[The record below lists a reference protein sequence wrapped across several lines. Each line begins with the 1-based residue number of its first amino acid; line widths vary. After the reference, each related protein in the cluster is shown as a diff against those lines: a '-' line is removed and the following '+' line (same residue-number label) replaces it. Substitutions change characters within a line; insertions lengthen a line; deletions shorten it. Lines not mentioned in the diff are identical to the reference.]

1 MKTKFNWNKLGQ
13 IFDPTKVE
21 GKDWMKSHAQCPS
34 TLVFDDFVRV
44 YFSCRPARDE
54 NGQELTRTTFLDLD
68 RKDLTKVL
76 RIADKPI
83 LELGELGCFDEHGI
97 YPSSVIRHGKTVR
110 FYYAGWSRCG
120 SVPYNCSIGMAT
132 SYDDGV
138 TFARYGKGAILSQSP
153 DEPFLISGAKVRN
166 FYDTYFLFY
175 LAGRKWIMHNGRP
188 ESVYK
193 IRMAVSSDGINWDR
207 QNRDIIANVLEEN
220 ECQAG
225 GDVFQYNGMF
235 HMYFTYRY
243 ALDFRNKDRGY
254 RIGYAYSRD
263 LHEWTR
269 DDKNAG
275 IVLSESGWDSEMHH
289 YPHVFEL
296 DGNHYMLY
304 NGNDF
309 GRYGLGLAILEK

>member
-1 MKTKFNWNKLGQ
+1 MEWEKLGQ
-13 IFDPTKVE
+13 IFDPTKVQ

-34 TLVFDDFVRV
+34 TLVFDDIVRV
-44 YFSCRPARDE
+44 YFSCRPQRDS
-54 NGQELTRTTFLDLD
+54 NGQELTRTTFLDFD

-97 YPSSVIRHGKTVR
+97 YPSSVIKFGDEVR
-110 FYYAGWSRCG
+110 FYYAGWSRCS
-120 SVPYNCSIGMAT
+120 SVPFNCSVGMAI
-132 SYDDGV
+132 SHDNGV
-138 TFARYGKGAILSQSP
+138 TFERYGRGAILSQCP
-153 DEPFLISGAKVRN
+153 DEPYLISGAKVRI
-166 FYDTYFLFY
+166 FDGKWYLYY
-175 LAGRKWIMHNGRP
+175 LAGTKWMVHNGRP
-188 ESVYK
+188 ECVYK
-193 IRMAVSSDGINWDR
+193 IRIATSDDGIKWER
-207 QNRDIIANVLEEN
+207 YGRGIIENILEEN

-225 GDVFQYNGMF
+225 GDVFYYNGLY

-254 RIGYAYSRD
+254 RIGYAYSND
-263 LHEWTR
+263 LFNWIR

-275 IVLSESGWDSEMHH
+275 IGLSESGWDSEMQH

-296 DGNHYMLY
+296 DGNHYMIY

-309 GRYGLGLAILEK
+309 GRYGLGLAILKK